1 MKTSKLTSLP
11 SIRRLPSYLL
21 VVQQALDEGLEYIS
35 GTVIAQ
41 ELDLEPIQV
50 RKDLALTGIVG
61 KPRIGYSVKYLYIAI
76 NRFLHWDTEKKAC
89 IVGAGNLGQAL
100 MGNKEFLKH
109 GLRICAAFDVERS
122 KIGKKIHEIEIFPLE
137 ILPQVKVDGGI
148 EIAILTVPSTAAQ
161 EVTEQIVRAGITSIW
176 NFTNVKL
183 KVPSQVIVQQEDLSS
198 GYAVLTVKIGALR
211 ASSPS

>member
-11 SIRRLPSYLL
+11 SIRRLPSYLVL
-21 VVQQALDEGLEYIS
+21 VQQALDEGLEYIS

-41 ELDLEPIQV
+41 ELELEPIQV

-61 KPRIGYSVKYLYIAI
+61 KPRIGYEVKDLYIAI
-76 NRFLHWDTEKKAC
+76 NRFLNWDTEKKAC

-109 GLRICAAFDVERS
+109 GLKICAGFDVEPS
-122 KIGKKIHEIEIFPLE
+122 KIGRKFHEIEIFPME
-137 ILPQVKVDGGI
+137 ALPQITQDRGLQ
-148 EIAILTVPSTAAQ
+148 IAILTVPSLAAQ
-161 EVTEQIVRAGITSIW
+161 ATVEEIVRAGIPAIW

-183 KVPSQVIVQQEDLSS
+183 KVPSDVIVQQEDLSS
-198 GYAVLTVKIGALR
+198 GYAVLTVKMGTFQNR
-211 ASSPS
+211 